1 MHSAT
6 TAFDP
11 LLSFFWEAVSTRGW
25 CKANSSLT
33 LVQNKLA
40 DGECLFRML
49 LNLDHEGEASEPEW
63 KLSSVA
69 SRLLQQVCE
78 AGISLHLG
86 WPRSQREAVD
96 AWLGRRFFF
105 SASTNF
111 AANERYVS
119 LVSSQLGRHGSKL
132 PNWPALVD
140 AALQNARRDH
150 ERPLILPGTS
160 LSEATQQFS
169 NRADLSSLTIQ
180 LNDKTTIEEWLNDLL
195 SDLEAAHAAK
205 CFETIKKK
213 WLSVLKLSPPERQTL
228 APEIDSLPIQD
239 RVAFAL
245 ADRVIAIYIRS
256 KGTIAN
262 LAERRLTDERFPRAS
277 VYIAS
282 TFGEHASR
290 QPDFEQWLE
299 RGAVGWLLQ
308 APTLQHD
315 RILVNCHNPN
325 SCLGAQSLCFPMPA
339 HWSIQVG
346 SDGAWPF
353 LTHCTRGNSGPSP
366 NETVEQ
372 FRDRA
377 WSAGAIST
385 CHPLSTLQQIL
396 NDARIKGNTRLTRSQ
411 AACVS
416 FSEVPLAELL
426 SRRQF
431 RSHLG
436 RWDWEPYGILVRRD
450 ALEQLGAR
458 RVVYGDEA
466 DYKQLADEDKPYF
479 QPRGTKNARSH
490 QDWTSEREW
499 RFWGDLSFAEL
510 PRDSILVFVAT
521 KTEAQQ
527 VARHCQWPVVWV
539 GRTLPDAT
547 RTTS

>member
-6 TAFDP
+6 TDFDP
-11 LLSFFWEAVSTRGW
+11 LITTFWETISTRGW
-25 CKANSSLT
+25 CKASDSNLPAVLNRFT
-33 LVQNKLA
+33 V
-40 DGECLFRML
+40 GECVFRNL
-49 LNLDHEGEASEPEW
+49 LNLGREGDSSEPPL
-63 KLSSVA
+63 KLSSAA
-69 SRLLQQVCE
+69 SRMLHHVCE

-86 WPRSQREAVD
+86 WPRSQRVAVD
-96 AWLGRRFFF
+96 EWLGRRFFF

-119 LVSSQLGRHGSKL
+119 LVSSQLGRHGNKL
-132 PNWPALVD
+132 PNWPAFVD

-169 NRADLSSLTIQ
+169 NRADLNSLSIQ
-180 LNDKTTIEEWLNDLL
+180 LNDKTTIDDWLHNLL
-195 SDLEAAHAAK
+195 NELESAHAAK
-205 CFETIKKK
+205 CLETIKQACF
-213 WLSVLKLSPPERQTL
+213 SVLKLSPPAKQTT
-228 APEIDSLPIQD
+228 ATEIDSLPIQD

-245 ADRVIAIYIRS
+245 ADRVIAIYVRR
-256 KGTIAN
+256 KGTIAT
-262 LAERRLTDERFPRAS
+262 LAERRLTDDRFPTAS
-277 VYIAS
+277 VYVAS
-282 TFGEHASR
+282 TFGEKTSR

-308 APTLQHD
+308 EPTLHPD
-315 RILVNCHNPN
+315 CILANCHKSVSFP
-325 SCLGAQSLCFPMPA
+325 CTQSLCFPMPA
-339 HWSIQVG
+339 HWSNEKWN
-346 SDGAWPF
+346 DGAWPF
-353 LTHCTRGNSGPSP
+353 LTHCTRGNSGPLP
-366 NETVEQ
+366 NETEEQ

-377 WSAGAIST
+377 WSAGVIPL
-385 CHPLSTLQQIL
+385 CHPLSTLQRIL
-396 NDARIKGNTRLTRSQ
+396 NDARIKGNARLTRTE

-450 ALEQLGAR
+450 ALKHLGAQA
-458 RVVYGDEA
+458 VVYGDEA
-466 DYKQLADEDKPYF
+466 AYTQLSDEDKPYF
-479 QPRGTKNARSH
+479 QPHGTKNSRSN

-499 RFWGDLSFAEL
+499 RLLGDLNLADL
-510 PRDSILVFVAT
+510 PLDSILVFVAT

-527 VARHCQWPVVWV
+527 VARRCQWPVVWKQ
-539 GRTLPDAT
+539 DQ
-547 RTTS
+547 